1 MNSSLGSYGDAGV
14 IIWKACITWAK
25 DTGQRPT
32 SGESTEVHFVTT
44 LHHSFIHSP
53 LALLF

>member
-25 DTGQRPT
+25 DTGQRTT